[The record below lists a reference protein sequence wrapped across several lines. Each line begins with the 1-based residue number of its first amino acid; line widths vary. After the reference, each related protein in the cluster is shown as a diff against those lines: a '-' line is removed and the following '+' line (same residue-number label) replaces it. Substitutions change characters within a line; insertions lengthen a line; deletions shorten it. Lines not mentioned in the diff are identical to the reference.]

1 MPFIKYLSQDFDLMP
16 YTTVAENVGK
26 FYQCFPEQKKKS
38 INELLEI
45 VEMTEFA
52 DVKTKYLSGGQQQRV
67 ALARVLA
74 LEPEILLLDEPFSHI
89 DNFRKNAL
97 RRNLFAEI

>member
-1 MPFIKYLSQDFDLMP
+1 MFFQ
-16 YTTVAENVGK
+16 NR
-26 FYQCFPEQKKKS
+26 KKER

-74 LEPEILLLDEPFSHI
+74 LEPEILLLDEPLVI
-89 DNFRKNAL
+89 LIILERTL
-97 RRNLFAEI
+97 RRNLFYLKSTSDLYCSDT